1 VNSKKFVIPV
11 STVVEDDREFTH
23 VDRKKKPKTEEK
35 KLSKEDF
42 MKEKY
47 KKDSPYLKRVYETKE
62 EDKEREGNDTVIEDE
77 KNTYT
82 SPRGRSRGRGRGG
95 NRGGNRG
102 GYRGGSRG
110 GNRGGY
116 RGGSRGGN
124 RGRGG
129 RGNGRGRGRG
139 NGRGRGRGRG
149 MDREVREWKNDD
161 NNKKED
167 DEKKTNDENT
177 KEGKKEEEKEESS
190 ESSEYYPEGM
200 LIENKTENKLVDTP
214 IKEHSNKPKGF
225 KHYLESTEKQKEEV
239 EKLLETKGISTKNED
254 IVGSNV
260 EVVTMNKKDKPIELE
275 NKNDNYF
282 FKSEQE
288 QQQEQEQ
295 TKKKRNKQGPKS
307 IPVSDVLHFKSKRH
321 KGFNTVREDKD
332 KFKRRDSQPQEN
344 GGETRTHE
352 NEERNTNES
361 KENREPQDN
370 GGDNRYQ
377 NYDDRQYWN
386 KPQGRNNR
394 RVNIESTKQFPPLS
408 GNIIPQ
414 STFNWGPNLGQ
425 N

>member
-1 VNSKKFVIPV
+1 MKRILIRVLEEEVEEEEEVGIV
-11 STVVEDDREFTH
+11 EGIVEDIVEEAVEGIAEDIGEEVVEEI
-23 VDRKKKPKTEEK
+23 VDEGVEEMEEVGVEEMEEVGVEVEEWIERLENGKMMIIIRRRMMKRRLMMKILRKA
-35 KLSKEDF
+35 
-42 MKEKY
+42 
-47 KKDSPYLKRVYETKE
+47 
-62 EDKEREGNDTVIEDE
+62 
-77 KNTYT
+77 
-82 SPRGRSRGRGRGG
+82 
-95 NRGGNRG
+95 
-102 GYRGGSRG
+102 
-110 GNRGGY
+110 
-116 RGGSRGGN
+116 
-124 RGRGG
+124 
-129 RGNGRGRGRG
+129 
-139 NGRGRGRGRG
+139 
-149 MDREVREWKNDD
+149 
-161 NNKKED
+161 
-167 DEKKTNDENT
+167 
-177 KEGKKEEEKEESS
+177 KKEEEKEESS